1 MTIKELETIMTKYG
15 LIIRAIPEKEYS
27 VFEPQHINKYP
38 NGKIQFRFGREML
51 VVEET
56 PLHAGKFIIE
66 SQRNSLTAVWFKK
79 EKFYDSIEEAVADIL
94 ANISDN

>member
-1 MTIKELETIMTKYG
+1 MTIKELEDVMAKYG
-15 LIIRAIPEKEYS
+15 LVIRAIPEKEYS
-27 VFEPQHINKYP
+27 VFEPQHIDKYP
-38 NGKIQFRFGREML
+38 NGKIESRFGRKML

-66 SQRNSLTAVWFKK
+66 IQRNSLTAVWFKK

-94 ANISDN
+94 TSINN

>member
-1 MTIKELETIMTKYG
+1 MTIKELESVMAKYG
-15 LIIRAIPEKEYS
+15 LVIRAIPEKEYS
-27 VFEPQHINKYP
+27 VFEPQYIDKYP
-38 NGKIQFRFGREML
+38 NGKIESRFGREML

-94 ANISDN
+94 TSINN